1 MRHCIETTDFSQK
14 EILDLIS
21 LAEKI
26 IDNPEDYREIC
37 KGKKMATLFY
47 EASTRTR
54 MSFTAAMM
62 DLGGNVLGFS
72 DAQSSSVSKGET
84 VSDTT
89 RIVSGYVD
97 IIAMRHSKE
106 GAPLVASQYGSVPV
120 INAGDG
126 SHAHPTQTLTDLLTI
141 MREIGRLDN
150 LCIGLCGDLKYGRTV
165 HSLIKAMSLF
175 TNIKFVLISPDNLK
189 LPKYMMDHLDS
200 QPNLSYV
207 ESDNIRQEISKLDVL
222 YMTRVQRER
231 FDDLSEY
238 ERCKDYFILNKE
250 IMSLAKEDMIVLH
263 PLPRVNEISTDVD
276 NDRRAAF
283 FRQAANGKF
292 IRMALIMTL
301 LDMAKKEKDL
311 STNQPKVN
319 DDKTSL
325 KRFYNPITPKISKD
339 LSISNKICK
348 HSACITQSEEL
359 TPLEKRSNGEI
370 VCAYCE
376 HAL

>member
-14 EILDLIS
+14 ELLDLIS
-21 LAEKI
+21 LAKKI
-26 IDNPEDYREIC
+26 IDNPDDYREVC

-84 VSDTT
+84 VADTT

-141 MREIGRLDN
+141 SREIGRLDN
-150 LCIGLCGDLKYGRTV
+150 LTIGLCGDLKYGRTV

-175 TNIKFVLISPDNLK
+175 SNIKFVLISPENLR
-189 LPKYMMDHLDS
+189 LPQYMMDELYAQS
-200 QPNLSYV
+200 NLSYI
-207 ESDNIRQEISKLDVL
+207 ESDNISDVIGSLDVL

-231 FDDLSEY
+231 FADLAEY
-238 ERCKDYFILNKE
+238 ERCKDYFVLNKE
-250 IMSLAKEDMIVLH
+250 IMALAKDDMIVLH

-276 NDRRAAF
+276 NDRRAAY

-292 IRMALIMTL
+292 IRMALIIRL
-301 LDMAKKEKDL
+301 LEMAKAEKNKNDDMDKKADNL
-311 STNQPKVN
+311 STYK
-319 DDKTSL
+319 
-325 KRFYNPITPKISKD
+325 FYNPITPRISSELKE
-339 LSISNKICK
+339 SNKRCK
-348 HSACITQSEEL
+348 HSACITQSEDL
-359 TPLEKRSNGEI
+359 LPLEKLSNGNI

-376 HAL
+376 HSL